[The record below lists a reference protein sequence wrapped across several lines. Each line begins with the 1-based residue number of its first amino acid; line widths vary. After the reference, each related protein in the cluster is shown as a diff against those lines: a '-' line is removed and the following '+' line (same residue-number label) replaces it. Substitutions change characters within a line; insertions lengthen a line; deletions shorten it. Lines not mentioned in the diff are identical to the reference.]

1 MENPLLWWVN
11 KGWQI
16 CSIARIRCYPSAPR
30 ICYSTSIKFFAN
42 DKFRR
47 AAAVLWLIR
56 VCGDGH
62 LLSVHLWN
70 TWRNHHPARQGPPKN
85 GGQWVDPSTQMVSLA
100 KLALFHVWRSGMVEW
115 CFSGA
120 FQYPCRVYHH
130 LVGGFKHFLFSI
142 IYGMSS
148 FPLTNSIIF
157 QDGHIAPPTSHPFS
171 DSLMRIS
178 SFPELVLP
186 RSSPGHPRP
195 QMFSSSGLYISV
207 HLYHRFNKTI
217 AIISVLFL
225 PQVTAPN
232 FHLKRGDPGETQIFS
247 VPRQWPQLYDG
258 GFKMVQIKCIKM
270 CHPFTPGVSWDDEP
284 LWTKTFQISSWEL

>member
-1 MENPLLWWVN
+1 
-11 KGWQI
+11 
-16 CSIARIRCYPSAPR
+16 
-30 ICYSTSIKFFAN
+30 
-42 DKFRR
+42 
-47 AAAVLWLIR
+47 
-56 VCGDGH
+56 
-62 LLSVHLWN
+62 
-70 TWRNHHPARQGPPKN
+70 
-85 GGQWVDPSTQMVSLA
+85 
-100 KLALFHVWRSGMVEW
+100 
-115 CFSGA
+115 
-120 FQYPCRVYHH
+120 
-130 LVGGFKHFLFSI
+130 
-142 IYGMSS
+142 MSS
-148 FPLTNSIIF
+148 FPLTNSINF

-270 CHPFTPGVSWDDEP
+270 CHPLHLVYPGMMIRYGQRPFKSLHGSCSSSHSSMSQGEP
-284 LWTKTFQISSWEL
+284 PQFEVGL